1 MTQFTTLY
9 PEDLKMFPQAAPC
22 FIYSALRSMEKSFGA
37 PFQGTEDGLYR
48 IMFLKDAPEILID
61 RQEFSNILKTLIE
74 NKLLYKYSANCLD
87 MYCFSVNPPENR
99 VKEQI
104 SEDDL
109 EYIRKLRNS
118 GITTEQLKS
127 LLAIIAK

>member
-1 MTQFTTLY
+1 
-9 PEDLKMFPQAAPC
+9 
-22 FIYSALRSMEKSFGA
+22 
-37 PFQGTEDGLYR
+37 
-48 IMFLKDAPEILID
+48 MFLKDAPEVLID
-61 RQEFSNILKTLIE
+61 KQEFSNILKTLIE

-87 MYCFSVNPPENR
+87 LYCFSVNPPENR

-109 EYIRKLRNS
+109 EYIKKLRNS